1 MMSMRCAGASFRLP
15 SETSSGQRHP
25 VIGHTKARQPVDT
38 YLENAIRCRIDQ
50 TQPDVIPQPRLL
62 RRQEGGHQVPQ
73 PTCCYEISA
82 VEFHVE
88 LAGVIKPNVEE
99 DGRDV
104 LIHVW
109 RGRFFDDQGAEQ
121 PAGDLFVGKVV
132 GVIPVGSGI
141 GNRKPETGNRY
152 S

>member
-1 MMSMRCAGASFRLP
+1 MRSPVSERFRMRSMSGC
-15 SETSSGQRHP
+15 
-25 VIGHTKARQPVDT
+25 
-38 YLENAIRCRIDQ
+38 
-50 TQPDVIPQPRLL
+50 DVIPQPRLL

-109 RGRFFDDQGAEQ
+109 RGRFFDDQGPNSPRATC
-121 PAGDLFVGKVV
+121 
-132 GVIPVGSGI
+132 S
-141 GNRKPETGNRY
+141 
-152 S
+152 